1 MYPNQQQPPTY
12 SVDYLNQIA
21 PQGPKK
27 RFLGRKEIIIAVILA
42 GLVIIVGLLALI
54 INLGSSSDP
63 SQQLAARLLATQTIV
78 EGAQSKLKST
88 ELRTLNSNISIYLTN
103 TNRDIVTSLAGVDID
118 IKKLDASI
126 VVSEAGTTITDRL
139 EDARLNATY
148 DRTYARE
155 IAYQLATIVAL
166 MRQLYESTSS
176 ASFKTFLENAY
187 TNLEPTQK
195 AFEDFNAA
203 NG

>member
-21 PQGPKK
+21 PQAPKK
-27 RFLGRKEIIIAVILA
+27 RFLGKKEIIIAAILA
-42 GLVIIVGLLALI
+42 GLVVIVGLLALV
-54 INLGSSSDP
+54 INLGAGSDP
-63 SQQLAARLLATQTIV
+63 SQQLAARLITTQKIV
-78 EGAQSKLKST
+78 DDAQPKLKST
-88 ELRTLNSNISIYLTN
+88 ELRTLNSNLGIYLTN
-103 TNRDIVTSLAGVDID
+103 TNRDIVAPLASVDID
-118 IKKLDASI
+118 IKKLDGSI
-126 VVSEAGTTITDRL
+126 VSAEAGTDITDRL

-166 MRQLYESTSS
+166 MRQIYESTNSES
-176 ASFKTFLENAY
+176 LKTFLENAY

-195 AFEDFNAA
+195 SFEDFNAA